1 MLGQYW
7 VIKMKEEDVITIN
20 WNSFINDILLM
31 LQHIKSLILELINK
45 KYEIQSILDRFIP
58 PEIRMLL
65 NWQAQLQ

>member
-1 MLGQYW
+1 
-7 VIKMKEEDVITIN
+7 
-20 WNSFINDILLM
+20 M

-45 KYEIQSILDRFIP
+45 KYEIQSILDWFIP